1 MSDTRKTSRVKDK
14 EKLTELRDRKVA
26 PMRPPPR
33 IIDRERAMSP
43 LDDMPVRTRSASRTR
58 SSGLPSARLLD
69 DGFDEPRPM
78 LSPLQRNTLAVHA
91 HLYDAPLPR
100 VSSGSMAPEPAR
112 WLSLRQPWMLA
123 LIAAASIVVLLLAST
138 PSQTIISA
146 FQSNLRLADSDK
158 AAGQAVRELPLTPAG
173 EHTLLGASTITAEQ
187 VDAVLAEYGSPA
199 AGTGAIW
206 IEMGQ
211 QYNINA
217 AYALA
222 FFIHES
228 SAGTNPGWAGIKPDG
243 ATTHNIGNII
253 CAGYATCFGRF
264 RDYAGWREGI
274 QDWYRLIA
282 DEYVEWRGVH
292 TVEQIIP
299 IYAPSFENNVPAYVN
314 AVATLVNS
322 WQQGGR

>member
-1 MSDTRKTSRVKDK
+1 MSDTRKSSRAKDK

-33 IIDRERAMSP
+33 IIDRERAMSS
-43 LDDMPVRTRSASRTR
+43 LDDLPVRTRSSSTR
-58 SSGLPSARLLD
+58 SRSSALPPARLLED
-69 DGFDEPRPM
+69 EFDEPRPM
-78 LSPLQRNTLAVHA
+78 LSPLQRNTLAVHS

-100 VSSGSMAPEPAR
+100 VSSGSAVPGAG
-112 WLSLRQPWMLA
+112 WFSLRQPWMLA

-146 FQSNLRLADSDK
+146 FQNNLRPAEAVK
-158 AAGQAVRELPLTPAG
+158 AEVQTVPQLPLTPAG
-173 EHTLLGASTITAEQ
+173 EHSVLGNSTITAEQ
-187 VDAVLAEYGSPA
+187 IDAVLAEYGSPA

-206 IEMGQ
+206 IEMSQ
-211 QYNINA
+211 KYNINA

-264 RDYAGWREGI
+264 RDYPGWREGI

-314 AVATLVNS
+314 AVTALVNS
-322 WQQGGR
+322 WQQGGQ